1 VKGFTV
7 DYMKFLRKVRSM
19 DTNIVIERVKLKY
32 SNSHDSILPPSIR
45 IEVGIHKQYMCLRAL
60 NSKSWID

>member
-45 IEVGIHKQYMCLRAL
+45 IEVSIHKQYMCLRAL